1 MRQTKAT
8 HGALTLIYK
17 GAGRYAPG
25 TFRAPI
31 PQRHTATINTTQSKV
46 VSAQY
51 VYVAIVVGGTCLGYR
66 ATRGAK
72 RTSPGHLTAHC
83 EARGKNQLC

>member
-1 MRQTKAT
+1 MIAVKKVKGIEGSLLLRKVYCSYLCYRRQSMRQTKAT

-31 PQRHTATINTTQSKV
+31 PQRHTATINTT
-46 VSAQY
+46 
-51 VYVAIVVGGTCLGYR
+51 
-66 ATRGAK
+66 
-72 RTSPGHLTAHC
+72 
-83 EARGKNQLC
+83 

>member
-17 GAGRYAPG
+17 GAERYAPG

-31 PQRHTATINTTQSKV
+31 PQRHTATINTT
-46 VSAQY
+46 
-51 VYVAIVVGGTCLGYR
+51 
-66 ATRGAK
+66 
-72 RTSPGHLTAHC
+72 
-83 EARGKNQLC
+83 